1 MAVENKVKEL
11 GGIFYGTFSKEE
23 KLKELWGRSYSE
35 DFIIKHM
42 SLYLI
47 KLLKKQRSVPLII
60 NRLKKAGQI
69 IEEDKL
75 RLIDILASLKPN
87 SAVTLKNL
95 LLDKNPYVI
104 RGYLTA
110 LALSGG
116 KFSLE
121 IIVSFASS
129 GRGRIIKRELVGELV
144 GYILNRDRVLENW
157 FSARLYED
165 SDIRGYFR
173 DMEIKFPEYG
183 RLNIYPA
190 NDYWALK
197 MKRLGLDY
205 SLFKREQDR
214 FKKNV
219 KSI

>member
-1 MAVENKVKEL
+1 MAVENKVEEL
-11 GGIFYGTFSKEE
+11 EKIFYGTSSKEE
-23 KLKELWGRSYSE
+23 KLKELWVRSYSE

-42 SLYLI
+42 SFYLI
-47 KLLKKQRSVPLII
+47 KLLKEQRSVPLII
-60 NRLKKAGQI
+60 NRLKKAGKI

-104 RGYLTA
+104 RGYLTV

-129 GRGRIIKRELVGELV
+129 GRGRIIKRELIGELV
-144 GYILNRDRVLENW
+144 GYILDRDRVLE
-157 FSARLYED
+157 D
-165 SDIRGYFR
+165 
-173 DMEIKFPEYG
+173 
-183 RLNIYPA
+183 
-190 NDYWALK
+190 
-197 MKRLGLDY
+197 
-205 SLFKREQDR
+205 
-214 FKKNV
+214 
-219 KSI
+219 